1 MIMMIGARVL
11 PFGKMKGVTFYTKE
25 NGRLKPAV
33 PDVRRHYVTITG
45 ISYPEDI
52 DEPVCLEISSWGRKF
67 YVNYDELCTYMTK
80 KSMPWLT
87 GFFYIRTERG
97 VSSGLSSPASPA

>member
-1 MIMMIGARVL
+1 MMIGARVL

-33 PDVRRHYVTITG
+33 TDVRRHYVTITG
-45 ISYPEDI
+45 IDYPD
-52 DEPVCLEISSWGRKF
+52 DSTEPVYLEISSWGRKYF
-67 YVNYDELCTYMTK
+67 VNYEELCSYMTR

-87 GFFYIRTERG
+87 GFFYIKTERG
-97 VSSGLSSPASPA
+97 TKPFIDPKGDRT